1 MFANK
6 KAWFSDS
13 VSPTFREFWLL
24 ECGIL
29 TGWRTADY
37 LFSED
42 ATHPDTLRIFRSE
55 AYLWEKVTVF
65 HSFFLNACQKRKSI
79 KSVSIGHYVLPPVPV
94 QDAVRNVIGR
104 FIWECEEDQPGTRES
119 FTDRAEAMCGI
130 DSSFPS
136 SRTEP
141 LIASALCCEDPLN
154 NILPGFISMD
164 NQQKCSRE
172 LHYYP
177 PSDFRCTQCNAL
189 TRHYL

>member
-65 HSFFLNACQKRKSI
+65 HSFFLNACQNRKSI
-79 KSVSIGHYVLPPVPV
+79 KSVSIGHYVLPPFPV

-104 FIWECEEDQPGTRES
+104 FIWEYEEDQPGARV
-119 FTDRAEAMCGI
+119 
-130 DSSFPS
+130 
-136 SRTEP
+136 
-141 LIASALCCEDPLN
+141 
-154 NILPGFISMD
+154 
-164 NQQKCSRE
+164 
-172 LHYYP
+172 
-177 PSDFRCTQCNAL
+177 
-189 TRHYL
+189 

>member
-13 VSPTFREFWLL
+13 VSPTFREFWR
-24 ECGIL
+24 
-29 TGWRTADY
+29 WRTADY

-104 FIWECEEDQPGTRES
+104 FIWECEEDQPGARES

-130 DSSFPS
+130 D

-172 LHYYP
+172 LHYYH